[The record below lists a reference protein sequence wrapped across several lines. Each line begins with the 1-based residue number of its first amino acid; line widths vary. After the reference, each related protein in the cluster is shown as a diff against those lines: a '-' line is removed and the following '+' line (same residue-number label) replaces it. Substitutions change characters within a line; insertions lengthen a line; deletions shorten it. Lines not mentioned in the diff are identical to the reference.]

1 MNILIAQDDKSS
13 CQSLEATL
21 AKWGHDVVMV
31 PDGPAALQAL
41 QKVAA
46 PRLAVLGSTL
56 PGMDAFQIC
65 RTVRKRAES
74 PYVYFIVTVAKGREQ
89 DIIEGIRAGADDF
102 LLTPLNPD
110 ELMTRLRVGKRI
122 LEMQGDL
129 QRAHEAISY
138 QTTHDPLTGLWNRT
152 AILDGLRRELARVA
166 REKSPVGVIV
176 AEIDHFKSINE
187 THGHMA
193 GDAVLRETSRRIRSS
208 VRPYDTVG
216 RYGAQEFLVIVP
228 GCDAPNAQNYA
239 DRLRSGVSREP
250 IDIAEWGK
258 FASGEEGKITVT
270 ICVGVAAGDKVK
282 DAETLLQAGEAA
294 LARAGAQGTNR
305 VELAPEAALL

>member
-1 MNILIAQDDKSS
+1 MNILIAQDDQSA

-21 AKWGHDVVMV
+21 TKWGHEVVV
-31 PDGPAALQAL
+31 APDGAAALQAL
-41 QKVAA
+41 QKET
-46 PRLAVLGSTL
+46 PPKLAVLGSAL

-65 RTVRKRAES
+65 RKVRKRADG
-74 PYVYFIVTVAKGREQ
+74 PYVYFIVTVAKGSEQ

-110 ELMTRLRVGKRI
+110 ELMTRLRVGKRV

-152 AILDGLRRELARVA
+152 AILDALRRELARVA
-166 REKSPVGVIV
+166 RERSPVGVIV
-176 AEIDHFKSINE
+176 VEIDGFKNINE

-193 GDAVLRETSRRIRSS
+193 GDAVIRETSRRIRSS

-228 GCDAPNAQNYA
+228 GCDPVNAQNQA
-239 DRLRSGVSREP
+239 ERLRSCVSGEP

-258 FASGEEGKITVT
+258 FASREEGKMVVT
-270 ICVGVAAGDKVK
+270 ICAGVAAGGKVK

-294 LARAGAQGTNR
+294 LGRARTQGTDR

>member
-1 MNILIAQDDKSS
+1 MKILIAQDDKTS

-21 AKWGHDVVMV
+21 TKWGHEVVV
-31 PDGPAALQAL
+31 APDGREALQGL
-41 QKVAA
+41 QKEDA
-46 PRLAVLGSTL
+46 PRLAVLSSDL
-56 PGMDAFQIC
+56 PGMDAFQVC
-65 RTVRKRAES
+65 RKVRKRPDG
-74 PYVYFIVTVAKGREQ
+74 PYVYFIVTVPKGREE
-89 DIIEGIRAGADDF
+89 DIIEGIRAGVDDF

-176 AEIDHFKSINE
+176 VEIDNFKSINE

-228 GCDAPNAQNYA
+228 GCDASNAQNQA
-239 DRLRSGVSREP
+239 ERLRSCVSGEL

-258 FASGEEGKITVT
+258 FASAEEGKIVVT
-270 ICVGVAAGDKVK
+270 ICAGVAAGDKVK

-294 LARAGAQGTNR
+294 LARARAQGADR
-305 VELAPEAALL
+305 VELAAEAALL

>member
-1 MNILIAQDDKSS
+1 MNILIAQDDKSNS
-13 CQSLEATL
+13 QSLEATL
-21 AKWGHDVVMV
+21 TKWGHEVVMV

-41 QKVAA
+41 QKEAA

-56 PGMDAFQIC
+56 PGMDAFQVC
-65 RTVRKRAES
+65 RTVRKRTEG

-138 QTTHDPLTGLWNRT
+138 QTTHDPMTGLWNRT
-152 AILDGLRRELARVA
+152 AILDALRRELARVA

-176 AEIDHFKSINE
+176 AEIDHFKNINE

-228 GCDAPNAQNYA
+228 GCDAPNAQNHA
-239 DRLRSGVSREP
+239 ERLRSGVSREP

-270 ICVGVAAGDKVK
+270 MCVGVAAGDKVK

-294 LARAGAQGTNR
+294 LARARAQGNDH